1 MKIDAGSD
9 IGRVRETNQDYVN
22 YIVLGENEFFCVLC
36 DGMGGH
42 RAGEVAS
49 SLCGE
54 DLIKSFP
61 KHPPFFTDADIKA
74 YFVEILEHANHIIKH
89 EANGNQAYDGMG
101 TTAVIAYVVDENI
114 YISHV
119 GDSRAYIF
127 CNHQLIQI
135 TEDDT
140 LVNDLVKK
148 GYLTAN
154 QAKNHPK
161 KNILSQAVGVTTP
174 LNISFHKYIYP
185 LIRSLLVTG
194 RADAYSSIWKSR
206 LTRSS
211 RHANIIKKLII
222 HLHHGLF
229 HTKIGTLQLAECR
242 AYTSQSLEYVRPYCS
257 YSNMIQIIFHTI
269 CAPACA
275 IMEY

>member
-119 GDSRAYIF
+119 GD
-127 CNHQLIQI
+127 
-135 TEDDT
+135 DDT

-148 GYLTAN
+148 GYLTAK

-174 LNISFHKYIYP
+174 LNISFHKYSGDFDALLLCSDGLYNSLNNDEIVEILELTTNVKEKTSTMLQQARMLGGYDN
-185 LIRSLLVTG
+185 ISVLLVEG
-194 RADAYSSIWKSR
+194 
-206 LTRSS
+206 
-211 RHANIIKKLII
+211 
-222 HLHHGLF
+222 
-229 HTKIGTLQLAECR
+229 AEVN
-242 AYTSQSLEYVRPYCS
+242 E
-257 YSNMIQIIFHTI
+257 
-269 CAPACA
+269 
-275 IMEY
+275 

>member
-22 YIVLGENEFFCVLC
+22 YVVLGENEFFCVLC

-89 EANGNQAYDGMG
+89 EANSNQAYDGMG

-161 KNILSQAVGVTTP
+161 KNILSQAFGVSTA
-174 LNISFHKYIYP
+174 LNISFHKDSCDFDALLLCSDGLYNSLNNDEIVEILELTTNVKEKTSTMLQQARMLGGYDN
-185 LIRSLLVTG
+185 ISVLLVEG
-194 RADAYSSIWKSR
+194 
-206 LTRSS
+206 
-211 RHANIIKKLII
+211 
-222 HLHHGLF
+222 
-229 HTKIGTLQLAECR
+229 AEVN
-242 AYTSQSLEYVRPYCS
+242 E
-257 YSNMIQIIFHTI
+257 
-269 CAPACA
+269 
-275 IMEY
+275 